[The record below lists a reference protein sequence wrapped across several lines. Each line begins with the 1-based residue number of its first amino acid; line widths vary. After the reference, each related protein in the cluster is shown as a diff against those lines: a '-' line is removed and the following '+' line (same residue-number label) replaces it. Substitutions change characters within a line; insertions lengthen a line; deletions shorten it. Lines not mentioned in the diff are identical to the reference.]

1 MAMGAIRAV
10 RDAGLTVPGDVSVV
24 GFDDSRL
31 LPFLD
36 PPLTTLRQP
45 VAEMAMQA
53 VDTLC
58 SAIVGQPLPSHD
70 YVFRPEL
77 VLRAST
83 GRAPA

>member
-1 MAMGAIRAV
+1 M
-10 RDAGLTVPGDVSVV
+10 SVV

-70 YVFRPEL
+70 YLFKPEL
-77 VLRAST
+77 VLRAPPTAPPRRGSRRQIPPT
-83 GRAPA
+83 RAPMP